1 VSAPSPATGGITPTV
16 TAPHA
21 RCSGGEEARALRV
34 SQEGAQRASRRRSF
48 PSLRL
53 IAIAAIASV
62 LAVGGLAAHPDTVAA
77 SGKKVVI
84 VVGPAGSNT
93 SNYIYN
99 AKKLASQARSYG
111 ATVYEIYTPHA
122 TWSRVRSL
130 SQGANIF
137 IYLGHG
143 NGYPSPYGAFSSYTK
158 DGLGLNATD
167 GSSKVK
173 YYGEYYVSHDLNFAP
188 NAVVILNR
196 LCYASGD
203 SEWGSANPTKATAI
217 KRADNYGAGF
227 LRTGARAV
235 FAEGINSTAY
245 ILYGLFKTSRTI
257 TQIFWSDPARSGR
270 YDFTFSSVRTP
281 GMHAL
286 MDPYAPSRYYR
297 SVIGDLSMTAVT
309 WR

>member
-1 VSAPSPATGGITPTV
+1 
-16 TAPHA
+16 
-21 RCSGGEEARALRV
+21 
-34 SQEGAQRASRRRSF
+34 
-48 PSLRL
+48 LRL
-53 IAIAAIASV
+53 IAIAALASV

-93 SNYIYN
+93 SDYIYN

-122 TWSRVRSL
+122 TWSRVKSL

-143 NGYPSPYGAFSSYTK
+143 NGYPSPYGAFSAYTK

-167 GSSKVK
+167 GSTTHK
-173 YYGEYYVSHDLNFAP
+173 YYGEYYVSHYLNFAP

-196 LCYASGD
+196 LCYASGN
-203 SEWGSANPTKATAI
+203 SEWGSTNPAKSTAI
-217 KRADNYGAGF
+217 KRVDNYGAGF

-235 FAEGINSTAY
+235 FAEGITSASY

-257 TQIFWSDPARSGR
+257 KQIFWSDPRRSGA
-270 YDFTFSSVRTP
+270 YDFGFSSVRTP
-281 GMHAL
+281 GKHAL
-286 MDPYAPSRYYR
+286 MDPSSPGRYYR
-297 SVIGDLSMTAVT
+297 SVIGDLSMTAAT